1 MNLGWIVFFEAA
13 LINVFL
19 AALVIAYPSIGWPGF
34 AGGLI
39 ALIVVSGL
47 LIKVAKGATQKPDAQ
62 AV

>member
-19 AALVIAYPSIGWPGF
+19 AALVIAYPSIGGLGVLIGF
-34 AGGLI
+34 AL
-39 ALIVVSGL
+39 LTIVTIL
-47 LIKVAKGATQKPDAQ
+47 LIKVAKGATQKPSAT

>member
-19 AALVIAYPSIGWPGF
+19 AALVIAYPSIGLIGVAIGF
-34 AGGLI
+34 AILTI
-39 ALIVVSGL
+39 ATIL
-47 LIKVAKGATQKPDAQ
+47 LIIIAKGATQKPSAT